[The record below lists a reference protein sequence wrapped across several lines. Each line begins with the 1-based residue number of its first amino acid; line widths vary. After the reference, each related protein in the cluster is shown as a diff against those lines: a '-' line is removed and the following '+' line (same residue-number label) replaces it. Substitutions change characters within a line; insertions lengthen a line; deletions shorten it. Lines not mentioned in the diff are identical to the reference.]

1 MEHRTR
7 SAITTPSSP
16 PPLQRSANQ
25 FFKSVIQCESR
36 RIAALLSKSVAFG
49 NVRLLSEDSSLPED
63 TRQGGS
69 ASVSVQP
76 ATHRL
81 NHMTQSCRPLVD
93 TLACQLPLP
102 FQAWFRLHEFSTSS
116 PHSFPNLSYTFLFHN
131 RVVKTARIRFLYL
144 PCGFWNP
151 HHP

>member
-7 SAITTPSSP
+7 SAITTPSSL
-16 PPLQRSANQ
+16 PPLQRSAIQ

-36 RIAALLSKSVAFG
+36 RIAALQSESLAFG
-49 NVRLLSEDSSLPED
+49 NVRLLSGDGSLPEE

-81 NHMTQSCRPLVD
+81 NHMTQSCRPLPESHIHLGMAMAHLVWEKSRMRGRYTED
-93 TLACQLPLP
+93 EHWNTPRYEKCA
-102 FQAWFRLHEFSTSS
+102 
-116 PHSFPNLSYTFLFHN
+116 SYTN
-131 RVVKTARIRFLYL
+131 
-144 PCGFWNP
+144 
-151 HHP
+151 